1 METPEDF
8 GLVDL
13 DVPQV
18 HASGGCSLV
27 ELQEDQVADS
37 GADKS
42 SGDQGTELDVNK
54 LGEGQVNETDM
65 NKPDE
70 GQVNE
75 TNMNKPDEGQVNE
88 TDVNNPA
95 EGQVNE
101 TDMNNR
107 SEECAE
113 NEPQKSPGV
122 GEDTVDVAVEQ
133 RESTE
138 AIHTSNNDLPA
149 PVSKMFPK
157 ALPFKVRVLYD
168 FDSQPGTGELSIKEG
183 EILSVTRQDVGEGWW
198 EGSNSQGQAGLF
210 PAAYVEEVTATAPPP
225 MPPPPLPTEYANVGG
240 ESGGDNFNTQ
250 QDHTTSTGFNANAQ
264 KRPVSQQMSYDN
276 DDWDDDW
283 DDDDSEP
290 GNNYL
295 NGAGTFGLSAPNRAA
310 KTSSSVGDVSTAGRD
325 GRGTVRKSFNRFSNL
340 AKSGVEDFLVGAG
353 KASVDEKDKVFVE
366 DYGNGPVW
374 RPNPHEFTC
383 AISSP
388 KKESKFHGMKS
399 FIAYTLMPSF
409 SATPVSRRYKHFD
422 WIQGRLS
429 EKFPLIPIPPLP
441 EKQISGRFEDD
452 LIEYRMTM
460 LQSWVDRIC
469 RHPVISQCE
478 VFHHFVTCPND
489 EKLWKTGKRR
499 AENDKLVGANFYLA
513 IERPDNALDVMQTE
527 AKLEG
532 YNRFF
537 SNLDDAVKLLQNTCM
552 DQAKKHQTA
561 FKREYNKI
569 SHSFSKLS
577 RAFDTDPSNCAPGLT
592 EAIHHMSEAYQDIGT
607 VFEEEPKHDWDP
619 LCHLLFE
626 YRGLIDGFPSVINI
640 TKGAIAK
647 RRQVEKE
654 ANEGRLD
661 YDQVPPM
668 VRRSD
673 TIAYALHA
681 EVAHFHQERKRD
693 FKKAMTSFLTE
704 QINFYQKVTDRLR
717 ESLEKFNDV

>member
-1 METPEDF
+1 M
-8 GLVDL
+8 
-13 DVPQV
+13 
-18 HASGGCSLV
+18 
-27 ELQEDQVADS
+27 
-37 GADKS
+37 
-42 SGDQGTELDVNK
+42 
-54 LGEGQVNETDM
+54 
-65 NKPDE
+65 
-70 GQVNE
+70 
-75 TNMNKPDEGQVNE
+75 
-88 TDVNNPA
+88 
-95 EGQVNE
+95 
-101 TDMNNR
+101 
-107 SEECAE
+107 
-113 NEPQKSPGV
+113 
-122 GEDTVDVAVEQ
+122 
-133 RESTE
+133 ESTE
-138 AIHTSNNDLPA
+138 ASSVTIKGGDIIQFQSLLSESDVGEEIIAGGDDVPIPEETKAEESVGSDAPLAGQEFSQELPSPPPPAGLYQAPSPPNCEVTPQADTSILGSGDMPQTSPLGF
-149 PVSKMFPK
+149 S
-157 ALPFKVRVLYD
+157 LHSKVRALYD
-168 FDSQPGTGELSIKEG
+168 FDAQPGTGELSIKEG
-183 EILSVTRQDVGEGWW
+183 EILTVARQDVGEGWW
-198 EGSNSQGQAGLF
+198 EGTNSQGQAGLF
-210 PAAYVEEVTATAPPP
+210 PAAYVEVQESSAPPP
-225 MPPPPLPTEYANVGG
+225 SMPPPPLPSEYANF
-240 ESGGDNFNTQ
+240 SNDNWAEQRTSVDWGNQNNTASN
-250 QDHTTSTGFNANAQ
+250 TETQ

-290 GNNYL
+290 GSSYP
-295 NGAGTFGLSAPNRAA
+295 NGPGNFGFSAPNRSHKPA
-310 KTSSSVGDVSTAGRD
+310 SSVSDVSTAGRD

-353 KASVDEKDKVFVE
+353 KSQVDEKEKVFVD

-374 RPNPHEFTC
+374 RPNQHEFTC

-409 SATPVSRRYKHFD
+409 SSTAVSRRYKHFD

-441 EKQISGRFEDD
+441 EKQISGRFEED

-469 RHPVISQCE
+469 RHPVLAQCE

-489 EKLWKTGKRR
+489 EKLWKSGKRK
-499 AENDKLVGANFYLA
+499 AESDKLVGANFYQA
-513 IERPDNALDVMQTE
+513 IERPDTALELIQTE
-527 AKLEG
+527 AKLDG
-532 YNRFF
+532 YSRFF
-537 SNLDDAVKLLQNTCM
+537 SNLDEAVKLLQNTCI
-552 DQAKKHQTA
+552 DQTKKHQTA

-592 EAIHHMSEAYQDIGT
+592 EAIHHVSEAYCDIGT

-626 YRGLIDGFPSVINI
+626 YKGLIDGFPSVISA

-654 ANEGRLD
+654 ASEGRLD
-661 YDQVPPM
+661 DDQVPPM

-681 EVAHFHQERKRD
+681 EVAHFHSERQRD

>member
-1 METPEDF
+1 MENT
-8 GLVDL
+8 VDNDL
-13 DVPQV
+13 SEQ
-18 HASGGCSLV
+18 GT
-27 ELQEDQVADS
+27 LQETVAEVC
-37 GADKS
+37 S
-42 SGDQGTELDVNK
+42 SGD
-54 LGEGQVNETDM
+54 
-65 NKPDE
+65 P
-70 GQVNE
+70 
-75 TNMNKPDEGQVNE
+75 
-88 TDVNNPA
+88 
-95 EGQVNE
+95 
-101 TDMNNR
+101 
-107 SEECAE
+107 EEEA
-113 NEPQKSPGV
+113 V
-122 GEDTVDVAVEQ
+122 GEDEVDKPPEEETKEAPQESEDAGENIDYENAVLSSGTHVAPTVNTSTAADAVAVDAVADDAV
-133 RESTE
+133 SVSN
-138 AIHTSNNDLPA
+138 TSSRIP
-149 PVSKMFPK
+149 
-157 ALPFKVRVLYD
+157 PFQVRVLYD
-168 FDSQPGTGELSIKEG
+168 FESQPGTGELSIKEG
-183 EILSVTRQDVGEGWW
+183 EILTVTRQDVGEGWW
-198 EGSNSQGQAGLF
+198 EGSNAFGQAGLF

-225 MPPPPLPTEYANVGG
+225 MPPPPLPTEYANVGDEWVENRTNL
-240 ESGGDNFNTQ
+240 ESNNWNASQDNKA
-250 QDHTTSTGFNANAQ
+250 TSGFNVNAQ
-264 KRPVSQQMSYDN
+264 RRPVSQQMSYDN

-295 NGAGTFGLSAPNRAA
+295 NGAGNFGLSAPNRAA
-310 KTSSSVGDVSTAGRD
+310 KSSSSVGDVSTA
-325 GRGTVRKSFNRFSNL
+325 
-340 AKSGVEDFLVGAG
+340 GAG

-374 RPNPHEFTC
+374 KPNSNEFTC
-383 AISSP
+383 AITSP

-409 SATPVSRRYKHFD
+409 SSTPVSRRYKHFD

-499 AENDKLVGANFYLA
+499 AESDKLVGANFYLA
-513 IERPDNALDVMQTE
+513 IERPDTALDVMQTE

-537 SNLDDAVKLLQNTCM
+537 SNLDESVKLLQNTCM

-592 EAIHHMSEAYQDIGT
+592 EAIHHMSEAYSDIGT

-626 YRGLIDGFPSVINI
+626 YRGLIDGFPSVISI

-681 EVAHFHQERKRD
+681 EVAHFHQERTRD

-704 QINFYQKVTDRLR
+704 QINFYQKITDRLR

>member
-1 METPEDF
+1 MM
-8 GLVDL
+8 V
-13 DVPQV
+13 
-18 HASGGCSLV
+18 V
-27 ELQEDQVADS
+27 EGRIGRWMALRGSDS
-37 GADKS
+37 
-42 SGDQGTELDVNK
+42 
-54 LGEGQVNETDM
+54 
-65 NKPDE
+65 
-70 GQVNE
+70 
-75 TNMNKPDEGQVNE
+75 
-88 TDVNNPA
+88 
-95 EGQVNE
+95 
-101 TDMNNR
+101 R
-107 SEECAE
+107 
-113 NEPQKSPGV
+113 
-122 GEDTVDVAVEQ
+122 
-133 RESTE
+133 
-138 AIHTSNNDLPA
+138 
-149 PVSKMFPK
+149 
-157 ALPFKVRVLYD
+157 VRVLYD
-168 FDSQPGTGELSIKEG
+168 FESQPGTGELSIKEG
-183 EILSVTRQDVGEGWW
+183 EILTVTRQDVGEGWW
-198 EGSNSQGQAGLF
+198 EGSNAFGQAGLF

-225 MPPPPLPTEYANVGG
+225 MPPPPLPTEYANVGDEWVENRTNL
-240 ESGGDNFNTQ
+240 ESNNWNASQDNKA
-250 QDHTTSTGFNANAQ
+250 TSGFNVNAQ
-264 KRPVSQQMSYDN
+264 RRPVSQQMSYDN

-295 NGAGTFGLSAPNRAA
+295 NGAGNFGLSAPNRAA
-310 KTSSSVGDVSTAGRD
+310 KSSSSVGDVSTAGGGMIKPTNITLGEQEDEQTGWQEGRQLSERTGRD

-374 RPNPHEFTC
+374 KPNSNEFTC
-383 AISSP
+383 AITSP

-409 SATPVSRRYKHFD
+409 SSTPVSRRYKHFD

-499 AENDKLVGANFYLA
+499 AESDKLVGANFYLA
-513 IERPDNALDVMQTE
+513 IERPDTALDVMQTE

-537 SNLDDAVKLLQNTCM
+537 SNLDESVKLLQNTCM

-592 EAIHHMSEAYQDIGT
+592 EAIHHMSEAYSDIGT

-626 YRGLIDGFPSVINI
+626 YRGLIDGFPSVISI

-681 EVAHFHQERKRD
+681 EVAHFHQERTRD

-704 QINFYQKVTDRLR
+704 QINFYQKITDRLR

>member
-1 METPEDF
+1 MENT
-8 GLVDL
+8 VDNDL
-13 DVPQV
+13 SEQ
-18 HASGGCSLV
+18 GT
-27 ELQEDQVADS
+27 LQETVAEVC
-37 GADKS
+37 S
-42 SGDQGTELDVNK
+42 SGD
-54 LGEGQVNETDM
+54 
-65 NKPDE
+65 P
-70 GQVNE
+70 
-75 TNMNKPDEGQVNE
+75 
-88 TDVNNPA
+88 
-95 EGQVNE
+95 
-101 TDMNNR
+101 
-107 SEECAE
+107 EEEA
-113 NEPQKSPGV
+113 V
-122 GEDTVDVAVEQ
+122 GEDEVDKPPEEETKEAPQESEDAGENIDYENAVLSSGTHVAPTVNTSTAADAVAVDAVADDAV
-133 RESTE
+133 SVSN
-138 AIHTSNNDLPA
+138 TSSRIP
-149 PVSKMFPK
+149 
-157 ALPFKVRVLYD
+157 PFQVRVLYD
-168 FDSQPGTGELSIKEG
+168 FESQPGTGELSIKEG
-183 EILSVTRQDVGEGWW
+183 EILTVTRQDVGEGWW
-198 EGSNSQGQAGLF
+198 EGSNAFGQAGLF

-225 MPPPPLPTEYANVGG
+225 MPPPPLPTEYANVGDEWVENRTNL
-240 ESGGDNFNTQ
+240 ESNNWNASQDNKA
-250 QDHTTSTGFNANAQ
+250 TSGFNVNAQ
-264 KRPVSQQMSYDN
+264 RRPVSQQMSYDN

-295 NGAGTFGLSAPNRAA
+295 NGAGNFGLSAPNRAA
-310 KTSSSVGDVSTAGRD
+310 KSSSSVGDVSTAGRD

-374 RPNPHEFTC
+374 KPNSNEFTC
-383 AISSP
+383 AITSP

-409 SATPVSRRYKHFD
+409 SSTPVSRRYKHFD

-499 AENDKLVGANFYLA
+499 AESDKLVGANFYLA
-513 IERPDNALDVMQTE
+513 IERPDTALDVMQTE

-537 SNLDDAVKLLQNTCM
+537 SNLDESVKLLQNTCM

-592 EAIHHMSEAYQDIGT
+592 EAIHHMSEAYSDIGT

-626 YRGLIDGFPSVINI
+626 YRGLIDGFPSVISI

-681 EVAHFHQERKRD
+681 EVAHFHQERTRD

-704 QINFYQKVTDRLR
+704 QINFYQKITDRLR

>member
-1 METPEDF
+1 MM
-8 GLVDL
+8 V
-13 DVPQV
+13 
-18 HASGGCSLV
+18 V
-27 ELQEDQVADS
+27 EGRIGRWMALRGSDS
-37 GADKS
+37 
-42 SGDQGTELDVNK
+42 
-54 LGEGQVNETDM
+54 
-65 NKPDE
+65 
-70 GQVNE
+70 
-75 TNMNKPDEGQVNE
+75 
-88 TDVNNPA
+88 
-95 EGQVNE
+95 
-101 TDMNNR
+101 R
-107 SEECAE
+107 
-113 NEPQKSPGV
+113 
-122 GEDTVDVAVEQ
+122 
-133 RESTE
+133 
-138 AIHTSNNDLPA
+138 
-149 PVSKMFPK
+149 
-157 ALPFKVRVLYD
+157 VRVLYD
-168 FDSQPGTGELSIKEG
+168 FESQPGTGELSIKEG
-183 EILSVTRQDVGEGWW
+183 EILTVTRQDVGEGWW
-198 EGSNSQGQAGLF
+198 EGSNAFGQAGLF

-225 MPPPPLPTEYANVGG
+225 MPPPPLPTEYANVGDEWVENRTNL
-240 ESGGDNFNTQ
+240 ESNNWNASQDNKA
-250 QDHTTSTGFNANAQ
+250 TSGFNVNAQ
-264 KRPVSQQMSYDN
+264 RRPVSQQMSYDN

-295 NGAGTFGLSAPNRAA
+295 NGAGNFGLSAPNRAA
-310 KTSSSVGDVSTAGRD
+310 KSSSSVGDVSTA
-325 GRGTVRKSFNRFSNL
+325 
-340 AKSGVEDFLVGAG
+340 GAG

-374 RPNPHEFTC
+374 KPNSNEFTC
-383 AISSP
+383 AITSP

-409 SATPVSRRYKHFD
+409 SSTPVSRRYKHFD

-499 AENDKLVGANFYLA
+499 AESDKLVGANFYLA
-513 IERPDNALDVMQTE
+513 IERPDTALDVMQTE

-537 SNLDDAVKLLQNTCM
+537 SNLDESVKLLQNTCM

-592 EAIHHMSEAYQDIGT
+592 EAIHHMSEAYSDIGT

-626 YRGLIDGFPSVINI
+626 YRGLIDGFPSVISI

-681 EVAHFHQERKRD
+681 EVAHFHQERTRD

-704 QINFYQKVTDRLR
+704 QINFYQKITDRLR

>member
-1 METPEDF
+1 MEKSEEIGLTTFNPSLDVTPVESDVVTLEEREDNTPEVCDVSSPEECDVKEP
-8 GLVDL
+8 GISDINAPGVSDDNAPKECDVSTSDGYSAVETKGNYITSPNTINCPEKCDT
-13 DVPQV
+13 DVPNESVESGVDIV
-18 HASGGCSLV
+18 HESG
-27 ELQEDQVADS
+27 Q
-37 GADKS
+37 
-42 SGDQGTELDVNK
+42 QG
-54 LGEGQVNETDM
+54 GRTD
-65 NKPDE
+65 
-70 GQVNE
+70 
-75 TNMNKPDEGQVNE
+75 
-88 TDVNNPA
+88 A
-95 EGQVNE
+95 
-101 TDMNNR
+101 
-107 SEECAE
+107 AE
-113 NEPQKSPGV
+113 NPKTDITATGANCVPGK
-122 GEDTVDVAVEQ
+122 
-133 RESTE
+133 
-138 AIHTSNNDLPA
+138 TSLT
-149 PVSKMFPK
+149 
-157 ALPFKVRVLYD
+157 VRVLYD

-183 EILSVTRQDVGEGWW
+183 EVLNVTRQDVGEGWW

-210 PAAYVEEVTATAPPP
+210 PAAYVEYYFDTQEITAATTAPPA
-225 MPPPPLPTEYANVGG
+225 MPPPPLPTEYSNIGAVDWEEKQSGFEAN
-240 ESGGDNFNTQ
+240 SWNQAQNNTANI
-250 QDHTTSTGFNANAQ
+250 GANAEPQ
-264 KRPVSQQMSYDN
+264 KRPLSQQMSYDN
-276 DDWDDDW
+276 EDWDDDW

-290 GNNYL
+290 GTNNYL
-295 NGAGTFGLSAPNRAA
+295 NGAGNFGLSGPNRAA
-310 KTSSSVGDVSTAGRD
+310 KSASSVGDVSTAG
-325 GRGTVRKSFNRFSNL
+325 
-340 AKSGVEDFLVGAG
+340 AG
-353 KASVDEKDKVFVE
+353 KASVDEKEKVFVE
-366 DYGNGPVW
+366 DYGNGSVW

-383 AISSP
+383 GISSP

-399 FIAYTLMPSF
+399 FIAYSLMPSF
-409 SATPVSRRYKHFD
+409 ASAPVSRRYKHFD
-422 WIQGRLS
+422 WIHGRLS

-441 EKQISGRFEDD
+441 EKQISGRFEED

-513 IERPDNALDVMQTE
+513 IERPDTALDVMQTE

-537 SNLDDAVKLLQNTCM
+537 STLDDAVKLVQNTCI

-592 EAIHHMSEAYQDIGT
+592 EAIHHMSEAYSDIGT

-626 YRGLIDGFPSVINI
+626 YRGLIDGFPSVISI

-654 ANEGRLD
+654 ASEGRLD

-681 EVAHFHQERKRD
+681 EVAHFHQERTRD

-704 QINFYQKVTDRLR
+704 QINFYQKITDRLR
-717 ESLEKFNDV
+717 DSLEKFNDV